1 MPIAAPAAAN
11 PPDAATNAPRRNT
24 LAERAILTPLRR
36 AVERDRRAKG
46 GVFRLGKLGLKHLDQ
61 IPRTRVNPLPRLFDM
76 LEAMA
81 PRGDLSTRPRA
92 GASHVDR

>member
-36 AVERDRRAKG
+36 AVEDRLANG

-92 GASHVDR
+92 GASHVDRQ